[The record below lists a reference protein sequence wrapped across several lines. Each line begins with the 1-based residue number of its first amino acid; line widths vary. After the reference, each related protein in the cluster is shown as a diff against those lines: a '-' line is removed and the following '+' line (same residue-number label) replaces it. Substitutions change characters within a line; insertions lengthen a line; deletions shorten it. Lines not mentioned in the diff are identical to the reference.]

1 MAVVTTFGGAFGF
14 ANTKSFEDLRSAFG
28 PIVTFATYAAINM
41 CGTTYYALFVP
52 R

>member
-1 MAVVTTFGGAFGF
+1 MAVVTTFGGVFGF
-14 ANTKSFEDLRSAFG
+14 ANTKSFTDLKTAFG

-41 CGTTYYALFVP
+41 CGTVYFAIFVP